1 MKKNANRLVVSRG
14 RDGSIKI
21 DAKSLYTSEKVL
33 KQLDATV
40 RFAESAGFLQP
51 KKKSVAA

>member
-1 MKKNANRLVVSRG
+1 MKKNANRLVVTRG

-21 DAKSLYTSEKVL
+21 DARSLYTSEKVL

-40 RFAESAGFLQP
+40 RFAESAGLLP
-51 KKKSVAA
+51 VKKKSVTA